1 MGKKKAKNVQQG
13 MSTLPEEFINR
24 PIIGPDNPTNLASL
38 SPFKVDG
45 VYYMQGRFGKQLK
58 RVLGTD
64 KLPILPPMCELARLL
79 MIKSHCIA
87 HMSANDTCA
96 RSRHQAWIVR
106 ARPLA
111 KKVSGDCLECH
122 RRFKILLNQHE
133 APIPEERMF
142 IG

>member
-1 MGKKKAKNVQQG
+1 MQKPLIAEDNEKADRIMLLLMQPQVKTLLDSQPVGKKKAKNVQG
-13 MSTLPEEFINR
+13 MSTLPKEFINR
-24 PIIGPDNPTNLASL
+24 PIIGPNNSTNLASL

-64 KLPILPPMCELARLL
+64 KLPILPPMCKLARLL

-96 RSRHQAWIVR
+96 RSRHEAWIVR
-106 ARPLA
+106 A
-111 KKVSGDCLECH
+111 
-122 RRFKILLNQHE
+122 
-133 APIPEERMF
+133 
-142 IG
+142 